1 MKDNAKLLLTL
12 PLSLLLVAC
21 SSNVKD
27 ERLET
32 FATGLPK
39 GEVKA
44 LATEYENKDLQL
56 KNAGLLDS
64 DKDGVIDIRDKCNE
78 YLDNP
83 VVDNKGCAEALSEV
97 KTTDLTIQFDTES
110 AEIKTQYFEEIG
122 KLAVLH
128 QKNSEHKILIE
139 GHTDSTGSRITN
151 MALSKYRAEAVAKV
165 LIEKY
170 SVPVADILV
179 SGFGPDNPIAD
190 NTNAEGRKNNRR
202 MVAHVVFEDRI
213 VQHQW
218 NIWSVELGDK
228 QSEVKQF
235 YQMEGIK

>member
-1 MKDNAKLLLTL
+1 MKGNRSVLIL
-12 PLSLLLVAC
+12 PLSILLVAC

-27 ERLET
+27 ERLDT
-32 FATGLPK
+32 FAKGLPQ
-39 GEVKA
+39 GDTESI
-44 LATEYENKDLQL
+44 ATEYENKDLQL
-56 KNAGLLDS
+56 KNGGLSDS
-64 DKDGVIDIRDKCNE
+64 DNDGVIDIRDQCNE
-78 YLDNP
+78 AIDNAKI
-83 VVDNKGCAEALSEV
+83 DNSGCTESLSEV
-97 KTTDLTIQFDTES
+97 KTTDLTIQFDTAS
-110 AEIKTQYFEEIG
+110 AEVKSQYFEEIG

-128 QKNSEHKILIE
+128 QQNTNHKILIE
-139 GHTDSTGSRITN
+139 GHTDSTGSRNKN
-151 MALSKYRAEAVAKV
+151 MALSKERAEAVAKV

-170 SVPVADILV
+170 TVPVSDILV

-190 NTNAEGRKNNRR
+190 NSSAEGRKKNRR

-235 YQMEGIK
+235 YQIEGIK